1 MGAAIRHATAQLA
14 GTASRVRLLI
24 VVSDGFP
31 NDLGYKADYAIADTR
46 RAVQEARSRSL
57 HVKAIT
63 VNIGSDPRLDDLYG
77 RTHHHVIGDVR
88 ELPDKLLRLYGTL
101 TRRM

>member
-1 MGAAIRHATAQLA
+1 MGAAVRHASTWLA
-14 GTASRVRLLI
+14 RVESRVRLLL

-46 RAVQEARSRSL
+46 RAVQEAQARNF

-77 RTHHHVIGDVR
+77 RRHHHVIGDVR

-101 TRRM
+101 THR